1 MLVSCF
7 EIPIHTNT
15 HQFIPIHTN
24 TSFSKLDISI
34 ISPFLSPWLVHHVQ
48 ILGPKMGFLALGC
61 LVKPSKSNTSCVI
74 QRGQKRHFSLDCCSQ
89 VSTQKVKTISVVF
102 RVRDFFGGGEQLP
115 MACRFQL
122 SFWRALG
129 NYFART
135 GWLREVLG
143 GLWCHI
149 LIPRCITP
157 KLNDVNYDKTI
168 QNHKNGDLNTK
179 HGRWRGKACAPAFPL
194 SLRRNLSAARGGAGR
209 IPWLGRLSCR
219 WVRWYCLY
227 TYIDILYRYIHTYMH
242 VYIYIYTHV
251 YIYVYIHMYKTHIH
265 IHIHIHTYIHPS
277 MQCIHT
283 SIHRVRSGTVPYST
297 VHYIHTW
304 GKTKTSLLYQTRG

>member
-1 MLVSCF
+1 MLILVIHVLFWKSADPQNWSIFRKDNQWIFGEVLACLGAFPNFSDLSKSWIYGYLSNTNPIFFWINWYPCLNPVLVSCF

-143 GLWCHI
+143 GL
-149 LIPRCITP
+149 
-157 KLNDVNYDKTI
+157 
-168 QNHKNGDLNTK
+168 
-179 HGRWRGKACAPAFPL
+179 
-194 SLRRNLSAARGGAGR
+194 
-209 IPWLGRLSCR
+209 
-219 WVRWYCLY
+219 
-227 TYIDILYRYIHTYMH
+227 
-242 VYIYIYTHV
+242 
-251 YIYVYIHMYKTHIH
+251 
-265 IHIHIHTYIHPS
+265 
-277 MQCIHT
+277 
-283 SIHRVRSGTVPYST
+283 
-297 VHYIHTW
+297 
-304 GKTKTSLLYQTRG
+304 